1 MEAQI
6 KLGRIYGVQIGLHYS
21 WFFIALL
28 IMFSL
33 GGHFAVTHPEWG
45 SGTIWTLA
53 ILTGLLF
60 FAALLVHELHELYDG
75 RWARRKAR

>member
-6 KLGRIYGVQIGLHYS
+6 KLGRIFGVQIGLHYS

-33 GGHFAVTHPEWG
+33 GGHFAVTHPKWG
-45 SGTIWTLA
+45 SGTIRTLA